1 MCLVAAPRLWHPFAD
16 MAAVAGRQFV
26 VDRAE
31 DVWIYDE
38 DGRRYL
44 DATASLW
51 YANIGHGRPEI
62 REAVCR
68 QMERLETYSIFNDV
82 ANRPA
87 LELADRLS
95 RLSPLHDASVF
106 LGSGGADAIET
117 AAKIARR
124 FWHVTGS
131 PERTHLISRTNA
143 YHGTHGFGTSLAGIS
158 GNRDGW
164 GPLHTHVSVI
174 PHDSVEALR
183 REIDLIGP
191 DHVAAFFVEPVI
203 GAGGVLPP
211 PNGYLEAVADLCREN
226 GVLLVV
232 DAVICGFGRLGTWFG
247 IERWN
252 VVPDIIAFAK
262 GVTSG
267 YLPLGGVVVDE
278 SVAAPFWDEP
288 GAAML
293 RHGPTY
299 AGHATCCAAA
309 LANLDVLEDGLL
321 ERGRLMEIPLAAALE
336 PLADHAAVRE
346 VRAGLGFLGA
356 LEFDPELVAADP
368 GIVMRVAHAV
378 RRNGALVRPL
388 GSSIAVSPPLTATE
402 EHLDLLTGALAA
414 GLDDATAKTRA
425 ANSAA

>member
-1 MCLVAAPRLWHPFAD
+1 MAGPRLWHPFAD
-16 MAAVAGRQFV
+16 MAVVAGREFV

-31 DVWIYDE
+31 DVWIYD
-38 DGRRYL
+38 DVGRRYL

-51 YANIGHGRPEI
+51 YANVGHGRPEI
-62 REAVCR
+62 REAVMR
-68 QMERLETYSIFNDV
+68 QMERLETYAIFNDL

-87 LELADRLS
+87 LELAERLA
-95 RLSPLHDASVF
+95 RVSPLRNASVF

-124 FWHVTGS
+124 FWDAMGS

-143 YHGTHGFGTSLAGIS
+143 YHGTHGFGTSLGGIP

-191 DHVAAFFVEPVI
+191 AHVAAFFVEPII
-203 GAGGVLPP
+203 GAGGVLLPP
-211 PNGYLEAVADLCREN
+211 DGYLMAVADICREH
-226 GVLLVV
+226 GILLVV

-247 IERWN
+247 IERWD
-252 VVPDIIAFAK
+252 VVPDMLVFAK

-288 GAAML
+288 GAAVL

-299 AGHATCCAAA
+299 AGHAACCAAA
-309 LANLDVLEDGLL
+309 LANLDLLEDGLL
-321 ERGRLMEIPLAAALE
+321 EQGRLMERPLAAALE
-336 PLADHAAVRE
+336 AVGGHAAVRE

-356 LEFDPELVAADP
+356 VELEPDLLAADP
-368 GIVMRVAHAV
+368 GIVVRVAQAV
-378 RRNGALVRPL
+378 RRNGAMVRPL
-388 GSSIAVSPPLTATE
+388 GASIAVSPPLTATA
-402 EHLDLLTGALAA
+402 EHLELLTGALAA
-414 GLDDATAKTRA
+414 GLDEANAKTPAGTRA
-425 ANSAA
+425 A

>member
-1 MCLVAAPRLWHPFAD
+1 MAGPRLWHPFAD
-16 MAAVAGRQFV
+16 MAVVAGRELV
-26 VDRAE
+26 LDRAE
-31 DVWIYDE
+31 DVWVYDE
-38 DGRRYL
+38 SGRRYF

-51 YANIGHGRPEI
+51 YANVGHGRPEI
-62 REAVCR
+62 REAVSL
-68 QMERLETYSIFNDV
+68 QMERLETYSIFDDL

-87 LELADRLS
+87 LDLAERLAE
-95 RLSPLHDASVF
+95 LSPLRNASVF

-124 FWHVTGS
+124 FWDVTGS

-143 YHGTHGFGTSLAGIS
+143 YHGTHGFGTSLAGIPEI
-158 GNRDGW
+158 RDGW

-183 REIDLIGP
+183 REIALIGP
-191 DHVAAFFVEPVI
+191 ANVAAFFVEPVI
-203 GAGGVLPP
+203 GAGGVLLPP
-211 PNGYLEAVADLCREN
+211 DGYLEAVAALCREH

-247 IERWN
+247 IERWD
-252 VVPDIIAFAK
+252 VEADMIAFAK

-278 SVAAPFWDEP
+278 SIAAPFWDEP
-288 GAAML
+288 GAAVL

-299 AGHATCCAAA
+299 AGHAACCAAA
-309 LANLDVLEDGLL
+309 MANLDLLEDGLL
-321 ERGRLMEIPLAAALE
+321 EQGHLMEGPLATALE
-336 PLADHAAVRE
+336 SAGAHDAVRE

-356 LEFDPELVAADP
+356 IELEPELLAADP
-368 GIVMRVAHAV
+368 GAVVRVAQAV
-378 RRNGALVRPL
+378 RRNGAIVRPL

-402 EHLDLLTGALAA
+402 EHLELLTGALVA
-414 GLDDATAKTRA
+414 GLDEATAQAGSRA
-425 ANSAA
+425 A

>member
-1 MCLVAAPRLWHPFAD
+1 MVGPRLWHPFAD
-16 MAAVAGRQFV
+16 MAAVAGREFV

-51 YANIGHGRPEI
+51 YANVGHGRPEI
-62 REAVCR
+62 REAVAR
-68 QMERLETYSIFNDV
+68 QMERLETYSIFNEL

-87 LELADRLS
+87 LDLADRLS
-95 RLSPLHDASVF
+95 ELSPLRNASVF

-143 YHGTHGFGTSLAGIS
+143 YHGTHGFGTSLAGIP

-191 DHVAAFFVEPVI
+191 GHVAAFFLEPVI
-203 GAGGVLPP
+203 GAGGVLHPP
-211 PNGYLEAVADLCREN
+211 DGYLEAVAAICRHH
-226 GVLLVV
+226 GILLVV

-247 IERWN
+247 IERWD
-252 VVPDIIAFAK
+252 VVPDIIVFAK

-288 GAAML
+288 GAAVL

-299 AGHATCCAAA
+299 AGHAACCAAA
-309 LANLDVLEDGLL
+309 LANLDLLEDGLL
-321 ERGRLMEIPLAAALE
+321 EQGRLMEGALAAALE
-336 PLADHAAVRE
+336 PPAEHPAVCE

-356 LEFDPELVAADP
+356 LELDPELLAADP
-368 GIVMRVAHAV
+368 GVVVRVAQAV
-378 RRNGALVRPL
+378 RRNGAMVRPL
-388 GSSIAVSPPLTATE
+388 GSSIAVSPPLTATDQ
-402 EHLDLLTGALAA
+402 HLEYLTGALVA
-414 GLDDATAKTRA
+414 GLEEALAKTQATTPA
-425 ANSAA
+425 A